1 MIIRKASTF
10 RKNSQ
15 DLLSVSSICFSRF
28 SNRNRNEIVCRSYAT
43 WMTPNIS
50 AAASWYLFPV
60 KSIYCFANISGHN
73 QQQHHQQI
81 RKKSS
86 QHHQQQQ
93 QQQQQIVSGGDG
105 PRMSVLMELTDRVGI
120 LHDVLKYFWKYD
132 VNITRIE
139 SRPSKET
146 SDKETNTV
154 TRRFDFFVDLDG
166 QRDDPSIQKLLQ
178 DLRPMTNRLLVLDEK
193 EVHWFPRHISELDLI
208 ANRILDAGKDLDS
221 DHPGFH
227 DPTYR
232 SRRAQLA
239 QDAREYRWDQ
249 PIPRMDYT
257 EEEIETWRTVWDRM
271 EPFHDKYACKE
282 YKVCVTCIK
291 NKDTFSF
298 HQFFLT
304 RTPFSLFFFQQF

>member
-10 RKNSQ
+10 PFRKNSQ
-15 DLLSVSSICFSRF
+15 DLVSV
-28 SNRNRNEIVCRSYAT
+28 VCRSYAT

-50 AAASWYLFPV
+50 AAASWNLFPV
-60 KSIYCFANISGHN
+60 KSMYYFTNISSHN
-73 QQQHHQQI
+73 QQQN

-86 QHHQQQQ
+86 QHH

-132 VNITRIE
+132 VNNTRIE

-239 QDAREYRWDQ
+239 QDAKEHRWDQ

-257 EEEIETWRTVWDRM
+257 EEEIDTWRTVWDRM

-282 YKVCVTCIK
+282 YKACVARIVNNNNIFVSHHIFC
-291 NKDTFSF
+291 NNNSF
-298 HQFFLT
+298 V
-304 RTPFSLFFFQQF
+304 SL